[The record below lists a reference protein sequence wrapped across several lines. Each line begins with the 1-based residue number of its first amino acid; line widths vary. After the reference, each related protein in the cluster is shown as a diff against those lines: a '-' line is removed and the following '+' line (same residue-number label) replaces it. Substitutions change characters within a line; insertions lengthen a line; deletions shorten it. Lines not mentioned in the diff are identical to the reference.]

1 MENNQSPVRV
11 TCIQM
16 DVAQSN
22 VSTNLETAHRLIE
35 QACNNGA
42 TLLVLPELFNT
53 GPLLKSRED
62 AYLVTEQIPGKTSNF
77 LVEIAQ
83 QRKVY
88 IVASQMEKE
97 GYDLYNTAIL
107 IGPDGLIGKYRKL
120 HLCEDEVYWFENGN
134 LGIPVFHTPIGRI
147 AMLICLDAYYPETFR
162 ICALQNAD
170 IVCVPSN
177 WSDVSASRNL
187 PSPYR
192 TMAPTVC
199 MSGALCNHFFVAA
212 TNRVGKGDSVVFP
225 GQSVIANQWGAP
237 IISAGDTE
245 EIIYADVDLCDSRRR
260 YFHPTNSRLA
270 NRRIDVYSYSLGYD
284 PKQYPQTK

>member
-1 MENNQSPVRV
+1 MENNQSPARV
-11 TCIQM
+11 ACIQM
-16 DVAQSN
+16 DVAQSDAA
-22 VSTNLETAHRLIE
+22 VNLETAHRLIG
-35 QACNNGA
+35 QACDNGA
-42 TLLVLPELFNT
+42 TLLVLPEQFNI
-53 GPLLKSRED
+53 GIMMKSREN
-62 AYLVTEQIPGKTSNF
+62 AYRAAEPIPGKTADF

-88 IVASQMEKE
+88 IVASQVEQE

-107 IGPDGLIGKYRKL
+107 AGPDGLLGKYRKL
-120 HLCEDEVYWFENGN
+120 HPCGDEAYWFEGGN

-187 PSPYR
+187 PAPYR

-199 MSGALCNHFFVAA
+199 MSGALCNHLFVAA
-212 TNRVGKGDSVVFP
+212 TNRVGRVDGVIFP

-237 IISAGDTE
+237 IGSAGDAE

-270 NRRIDVYSYSLGYD
+270 NRRTDVYSYSLGYD